1 MSSALLLSVLNALRR
16 RFLYDVMRCTS
27 SYMLQHDVPVEAA
40 RAFTASSRDYVENK
54 ATVYDIM
61 NNSSTFNVSELIEN

>member
-1 MSSALLLSVLNALRR
+1 
-16 RFLYDVMRCTS
+16 
-27 SYMLQHDVPVEAA
+27 MLQHDVPVEAA